1 MMNRRPSQAAIH
13 PAPGDRSSRV
23 SRKGSEELK
32 AEDAG
37 IQGLTGK
44 PSMAR
49 QTTWQSSTT
58 NWATASKPTDLEEL
72 RQRHEMAVEM
82 KRHRWRNYVYSI
94 IASWFEAWAS
104 FANRNY
110 MFDPSAQSLLLWDW
124 LIAVLAIYSVTM
136 CPLFVVFPQTRWP
149 GYMSFEIALDA
160 LFVTVR
166 RLAQAHATHAS
177 ASLPLTTLSPSL
189 PQDVCVRLR
198 TAFLHHGYHVTVF
211 SEVASNYLRGWLIP
225 DALSAVPIDLIAA
238 AATRATEP
246 DWNTAVYLLRLLR
259 VLRIGRL
266 LRKMARRLYRQLPL

>member
-1 MMNRRPSQAAIH
+1 MLGAPKSEVAKSVLAVLVPSLTAPATAYMMNRRPSQAAIH

-166 RLAQAHATHAS
+166 RLATRTQRMHLRLFRS
-177 ASLPLTTLSPSL
+177 PPSLHPSRRTCACAFAPPSYTTAITSPS
-189 PQDVCVRLR
+189 
-198 TAFLHHGYHVTVF
+198 
-211 SEVASNYLRGWLIP
+211 
-225 DALSAVPIDLIAA
+225 SARSHPTIYAA
-238 AATRATEP
+238 
-246 DWNTAVYLLRLLR
+246 
-259 VLRIGRL
+259 G
-266 LRKMARRLYRQLPL
+266 